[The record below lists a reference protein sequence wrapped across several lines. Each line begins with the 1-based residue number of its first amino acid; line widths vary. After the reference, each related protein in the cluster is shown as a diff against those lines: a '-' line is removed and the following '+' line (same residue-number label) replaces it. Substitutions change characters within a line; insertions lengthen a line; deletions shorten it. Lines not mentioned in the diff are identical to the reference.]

1 MTTDEIREKVRSFI
15 LEEVLPGE
23 QPENLQDDMPLR
35 TSGLIDSMGTIR
47 MTSYLESTFGI
58 SIAAHETGVENFET
72 VDSIC
77 QFVADKM
84 AS

>member
-23 QPENLQDDMPLR
+23 QPENLQNDMPLR

-47 MTSYLESTFGI
+47 MTAYLESTFGI

-77 QFVADKM
+77 HFVAGKL
-84 AS
+84 AG